1 MIIKEEVSLDR
12 LSVQA
17 HCDMQG
23 NIHAVT
29 IRIDDAR
36 VKIHKLKVDGEQSVD
51 YILYLY
57 SLAYKLRRED
67 HKVYGMARMYDE
79 RSISLY
85 MEYSFI

>member
-1 MIIKEEVSLDR
+1 MIIKEQVSVDR

-17 HCDMQG
+17 HTDIQG

-29 IRIDDAR
+29 VKIDDNK
-36 VKIHKLKVDGEQSVD
+36 VKVHNIEVDGAQSVE

-57 SLAYKLRRED
+57 SLAYKLRQER
-67 HKVYGMARMYDE
+67 HGIQGMARMYDE